1 MQTPVRYYI
10 TCDDDRPVVRT
21 IPVAVRNRKVSVDQP
36 AVPSAATQAA
46 QDVPRE
52 NRKPRVSKLALG
64 KARQL
69 RARAHH
75 S

>member
-21 IPVAVRNRKVSVDQP
+21 IPVAVRSNPRPVEQP
-36 AVPSAATQAA
+36 DAAATLAVSG
-46 QDVPRE
+46 QDASRQH
-52 NRKPRVSKLALG
+52 KPRVSKLSLV
-64 KARQL
+64 KARRL
-69 RARAHH
+69 RMRAHH